1 MEHGTVRLSAIHIQ
15 NFKNVVDGNL
25 DFRNPRH
32 PHDASVLGLYGQNG
46 SGKTAL
52 IDALTLLKLA
62 LSGKQLPL
70 DFAEYINVDADH
82 ADLTYTFDVNTESGD
97 YTAIYSLVLTKGIAP
112 QEQNTIQSD
121 PVKKFNAQISE
132 ETLSYSFRNGSRKYR
147 MEKLMDTS
155 KNTEIFTPKN
165 KYRCLIGASAESSAE
180 LAMLR
185 KQTRQFSRSFLFSAD
200 PLNKIRNHARVIS
213 EKQKE
218 EYIRHVQLLE
228 ALVEY
233 GNFGLFIV
241 STLSSGLISLKGMPI
256 SFKYREENGRLSL
269 GSIVLP
275 LDSTQDV
282 PETVVSETKKVI
294 DNVNVVL
301 KQIVPGLTIGIR
313 ELEKVSQADGGIGE
327 RIELVS
333 IKGNHKIALRYE
345 SEGIKKIL
353 SILQLLI
360 VMFNDASVTVAID
373 ELDSGIFEYLLGE
386 ILRVISEYGKGQ
398 LIFTSHNLR
407 PLETIDRG
415 YIAFTTVNPEHRYIR
430 PVNIKNSHNLR
441 SCYFRD
447 IALGTDGE
455 DVYNPTSNTR
465 IAMAFREA
473 GEGIE

>member
-1 MEHGTVRLSAIHIQ
+1 MKHGTVRLSAIHIQ
-15 NFKNVVDGNL
+15 NFKNVIDGNL
-25 DFRNPRH
+25 DFNNPRR
-32 PHDASVLGLYGQNG
+32 PHDASILGLYGQNG

-52 IDALTLLKLA
+52 IDAITLLKLA
-62 LSGKQLPL
+62 LCGNSLPL
-70 DFAEYINVDADH
+70 DFAEYINVDADC
-82 ADLTYTFDVNTESGD
+82 AELTYTFDVKTESGD
-97 YTAIYSLVLTKGIAP
+97 YTAIYSLVLTKGTAL
-112 QEQNTIQSD
+112 QEQNTPQSE
-121 PVKKFNAQISE
+121 PVQKFNAQISA
-132 ETLSYSFRNGSRKYR
+132 ETLSYSFKNNDRKYR
-147 MEKLMDTS
+147 LGKLMDT
-155 KNTEIFTPKN
+155 TEEQSVFTPKN
-165 KYRCLIGASAESSAE
+165 KYRCLVGAGAETAAE
-180 LAMLR
+180 LAMSRRLSR
-185 KQTRQFSRSFLFSAD
+185 KTSRSFLFSAEL
-200 PLNKIRNHARVIS
+200 LNKIREHGKSIS
-213 EKQKE
+213 EKRKE
-218 EYIRHVQLLE
+218 EFDRHIQLLE

-256 SFKYREENGRLSL
+256 SFKYRDEERLSF

-275 LDSTQDV
+275 LDKTQV
-282 PETVVSETKKVI
+282 IPEAVVSETKNVI
-294 DNVNVVL
+294 ENVNIVL
-301 KQIVPGLTIGIR
+301 KQIVPGLTIGVR
-313 ELEKVSQADGGIGE
+313 ELEKVSQPDGNIGE
-327 RIELVS
+327 RVELVS
-333 IKGNHKIALRYE
+333 IKGSHEIALRYE